1 MTDNTANLQH
11 YASPYYD
18 PVKAHE
24 YYMQNR
30 ELKERRSVRKLSDE
44 GKKVWS
50 YTRNEIKAEKK
61 TKVEAEQE
69 IKKQRT
75 DEFRSNAK
83 AMRERISSRLKDLN
97 EALSQRASS
106 KKKAIDERKKSD
118 LDEITAETE
127 KKKQRVEAKK
137 ESEIE
142 KLMSV
147 PIPEGLSKAEK
158 SKRIAERN
166 EKIAKLRSD
175 AKSEK
180 DKLSDRSN
188 SDKGEI
194 GRASCRERV
203 LDRV

>member
-166 EKIAKLRSD
+166 EKSQSFVRMPSRKRIS
-175 AKSEK
+175 
-180 DKLSDRSN
+180 
-188 SDKGEI
+188 
-194 GRASCRERV
+194 
-203 LDRV
+203 

>member
-1 MTDNTANLQH
+1 M
-11 YASPYYD
+11 Y
-18 PVKAHE
+18 
-24 YYMQNR
+24 
-30 ELKERRSVRKLSDE
+30 
-44 GKKVWS
+44 
-50 YTRNEIKAEKK
+50 
-61 TKVEAEQE
+61 
-69 IKKQRT
+69 
-75 DEFRSNAK
+75 
-83 AMRERISSRLKDLN
+83 
-97 EALSQRASS
+97 
-106 KKKAIDERKKSD
+106 
-118 LDEITAETE
+118 EITAETE

-188 SDKGEI
+188 SDKGDVRNTNKKQRVTEDTKAERSSNSSNASAERQQVSNDLKTAIAAAREAYKAAKESIDQTYEEI
-194 GRASCRERV
+194 YQREF
-203 LDRV
+203 DRIAAEMPKVSKRKKSKKKSSKKK

>member
-83 AMRERISSRLKDLN
+83 AMRERISD
-97 EALSQRASS
+97 
-106 KKKAIDERKKSD
+106 RK
-118 LDEITAETE
+118 
-127 KKKQRVEAKK
+127 
-137 ESEIE
+137 
-142 KLMSV
+142 SV
-147 PIPEGLSKAEK
+147 
-158 SKRIAERN
+158 
-166 EKIAKLRSD
+166 
-175 AKSEK
+175 
-180 DKLSDRSN
+180 
-188 SDKGEI
+188 
-194 GRASCRERV
+194 V
-203 LDRV
+203 